1 MDLTNLLV
9 TIALMDERLSDVLAY
24 LWRDPNPRTLP
35 LWTSLPSESASD
47 VSKERRPADAM
58 ISPVQP
64 FGRFLARIRILLI
77 MQGRLPFRAI
87 NMAGRP
93 KHRS

>member
-47 VSKERRPADAM
+47 ILGTYPDFVNHARPFAVPRDQYGWEA
-58 ISPVQP
+58 
-64 FGRFLARIRILLI
+64 
-77 MQGRLPFRAI
+77 
-87 NMAGRP
+87 
-93 KHRS
+93 